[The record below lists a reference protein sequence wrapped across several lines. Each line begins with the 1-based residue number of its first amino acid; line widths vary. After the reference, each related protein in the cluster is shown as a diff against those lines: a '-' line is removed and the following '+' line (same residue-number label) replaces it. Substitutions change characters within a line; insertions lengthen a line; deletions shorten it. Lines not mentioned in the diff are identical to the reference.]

1 MKSVDTKRDST
12 SSKQFE
18 LLQENVENENYLIE
32 HNSNDSINHNKKKKI
47 FQHNTKQNLLQQ
59 GGHDC
64 KKCIWKYH
72 FKVYKLKKISCE
84 IFFMC
89 KSIIC

>member
-32 HNSNDSINHNKKKKI
+32 HTSNDSINHNKKKRSS
-47 FQHNTKQNLLQQ
+47 NTIQN
-59 GGHDC
+59 
-64 KKCIWKYH
+64 
-72 FKVYKLKKISCE
+72 KISYNRGDT
-84 IFFMC
+84 IVKNVFGNTIS
-89 KSIIC
+89 KSTN